1 MLKLCG
7 FVCFAGLVWAFDKQA
22 YGEMWINLSGCPSP
36 ESDVP
41 AELRVANGS
50 QKFVNFT
57 STIQNQLLL
66 VSLLE
71 HLCHMYTHNPVH
83 SRCLF
88 RS

>member
-1 MLKLCG
+1 MRASAQCANG
-7 FVCFAGLVWAFDKQA
+7 NVRRANSVCDF
-22 YGEMWINLSGCPSP
+22 SSS

>member
-1 MLKLCG
+1 MCTDTK
-7 FVCFAGLVWAFDKQA
+7 VHSSD
-22 YGEMWINLSGCPSP
+22 CPLLD
-36 ESDVP
+36 SDVP

-50 QKFVNFT
+50 QKFVKFT

-83 SRCLF
+83 SRGLF

>member
-1 MLKLCG
+1 M
-7 FVCFAGLVWAFDKQA
+7 VCDF
-22 YGEMWINLSGCPSP
+22 SSS

-71 HLCHMYTHNPVH
+71 HLCHKIGRAHV
-83 SRCLF
+83 
-88 RS
+88 